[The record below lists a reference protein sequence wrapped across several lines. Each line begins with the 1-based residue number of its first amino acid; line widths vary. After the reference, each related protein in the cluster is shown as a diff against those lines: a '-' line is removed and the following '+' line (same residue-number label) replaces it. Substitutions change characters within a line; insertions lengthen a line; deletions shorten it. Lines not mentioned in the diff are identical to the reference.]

1 MYKYETVINIGDRE
15 IQLRFSFM
23 TMRTLEQMGLKITD
37 LQRRVEN
44 DYTGILIDA
53 VIAGAKTADVDI
65 TEDDVIQWVDE
76 NGFLSPTVQNVLAMF
91 LESLTNGVP
100 VSKNVQAV
108 QEKKAP
114 QKRTK

>member
-15 IQLRFSFM
+15 VPLRFSFM
-23 TMRTLEQMGLKITD
+23 TMRHLEQMGFKLSDFQHKIN
-37 LQRRVEN
+37 N

-53 VIAGAKTADVDI
+53 VIAGAKTVEIDI

-76 NGFLSPTVQNVLAMF
+76 NGFLSPTVQNVLTMF
-91 LESLTNGVP
+91 LESQTNGVP
-100 VSKNVQAV
+100 VSKNVKAV

-114 QKRTK
+114 QKKTK